1 MSDENSQLNI
11 RMDKKLKDDFIK
23 KARENDTTV
32 TDLIVAYAKEYLGL
46 EPKKS
51 NDEIADMK
59 QRIAKLEQM
68 VMGELA
74 A

>member
-1 MSDENSQLNI
+1 MSDESSQLNI
-11 RMDKKLKDDFIK
+11 RMDRELKNAFIK
-23 KARENDTTV
+23 KARENETTV

-51 NDEIADMK
+51 NDEIADLK
-59 QRIAKLEQM
+59 QRLIKLEQM